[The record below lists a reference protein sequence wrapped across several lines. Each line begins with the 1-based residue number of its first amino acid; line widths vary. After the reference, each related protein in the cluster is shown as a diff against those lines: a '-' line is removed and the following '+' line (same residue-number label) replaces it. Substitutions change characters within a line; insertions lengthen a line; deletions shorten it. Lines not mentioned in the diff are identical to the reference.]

1 MGNYSPIITDE
12 LEATKYLVGLSNDAN
27 RRNVEKGFDQLE
39 GILKVRDLEEEKSN
53 IGNQMNFG
61 IPGLLT
67 MMFITALAA
76 SITSAFAFSS
86 IIMKRRKR
94 EFAVLQTLGASR
106 GQVYKTA
113 IGENALLMLISV
125 VLGILLGIGVSYQ
138 MNGFFEFIGEILGR
152 GELDRV
158 VYIPWGTVL
167 IIGLLTLAGMLSA
180 VALSARSAARQDLAV
195 ATRVI

>member
-1 MGNYSPIITDE
+1 
-12 LEATKYLVGLSNDAN
+12 
-27 RRNVEKGFDQLE
+27 
-39 GILKVRDLEEEKSN
+39 
-53 IGNQMNFG
+53 
-61 IPGLLT
+61 
-67 MMFITALAA
+67 
-76 SITSAFAFSS
+76 
-86 IIMKRRKR
+86 MKRRKR